1 MNEAVNRINRG
12 DEPSEV
18 LAWLM
23 SETGISAHGIGQRMR
38 FAVKTRL
45 NWKEACLRLLAKKK
59 PERAPKA
66 VKLPKPPK
74 PPKPQKPPRPVRVP
88 LPRGRPITDTPY
100 KVQRRSAIVDALS
113 SHASG
118 LTTTALLKVAGCT
131 ERILRNDLTAMA
143 EKGILVHSDFC
154 KGRPTIWRLAK

>member
-1 MNEAVNRINRG
+1 MNEAVNRINNG
-12 DEPSEV
+12 EEPETV
-18 LAWLM
+18 LHWLLT
-23 SETGISAHGIGQRMR
+23 ETGRSIQSVSQQMR
-38 FAVKTRL
+38 FAAKTRP
-45 NWKEACLRLLAKKK
+45 NWGDVCARLFVRKKRIRARKEK
-59 PERAPKA
+59 APKH
-66 VKLPKPPK
+66 
-74 PPKPQKPPRPVRVP
+74 PRPECVP
-88 LPRGRPITDTPY
+88 RPRGRPITDTPY
-100 KVQRRSAIVDALS
+100 KVQRRGAIVDALS